1 MGMALEHH
9 SRSATAARSRPCCHS
24 LRCFNR
30 PDAKRV
36 NALTMSPLLQPLLEP
51 LQAELRRSQCERQ
64 TRLAVTDAIPG
75 GAFAFEPSRLAG
87 HDLTPLLGACDPAHH
102 LGATLY
108 GRRDPDD
115 EQRMQQ
121 FEQRGVQFKQRKL
134 QHELSMEPQKGSD
147 IHLVPGQDQHL
158 PHEAWHLV
166 QQAQG
171 RVRPTLQLNGGVAV
185 NDDPGL
191 EREADQMGARAQSA
205 GG

>member
-1 MGMALEHH
+1 
-9 SRSATAARSRPCCHS
+9 
-24 LRCFNR
+24 
-30 PDAKRV
+30 
-36 NALTMSPLLQPLLEP
+36 MSPLLQPLLEP

-87 HDLTPLLGACDPAHH
+87 HDLTPLQGACDPAHH

-147 IHLVPGQDQHL
+147 IHLARGQDQHL
-158 PHEAWHLV
+158 PHAAWHLV

-191 EREADQMGARAQSA
+191 EREADLMGARAQSA